1 MRKSLRLAAGAL
13 AISAA
18 ITVAPQAHADL
29 SEDWVAAVCKAG
41 TFANGHHYPSARDGA
56 LCVSPLRV
64 HISIGEYTT
73 NFEMQNDLAYS
84 KNRLY
89 AWKKSGD
96 TYVLFVAMSDPSMNP
111 AAAAALSPLTKYD
124 FQMATA

>member
-1 MRKSLRLAAGAL
+1 MKRLLMAGLLAVAVAA
-13 AISAA
+13 
-18 ITVAPQAHADL
+18 APTAHADL

-64 HISIGEYTT
+64 NISIGEYTT
-73 NFEMQNDLAYS
+73 NFEMQNDLAFN
-84 KNRLY
+84 KNRPY
-89 AWKKSGD
+89 AWKKNGD
-96 TYVLFVAMSDPSMNP
+96 TYVLFLAMGDASLNP

-124 FQMATA
+124 FQMATT